1 MTIRE
6 KHPTKISFPFDL
18 YFKQLFSTDTYVRL
32 INPFSFWHK
41 YRNNHLETCC
51 QLDIVEYLERC
62 HQIEWRRAKLL
73 AHQETKNFTETSTLS
88 CFPFRQIK
96 PNMVFI
102 FQPSIKLKYR
112 GVIYQTQEILG
123 ININHV
129 KIDPGLVNIN
139 SVEQPLNAD
148 NINTPEKSGSN

>member
-6 KHPTKISFPFDL
+6 KPQKKISFPFGL

-41 YRNNHLETCC
+41 YRNNYLETCC
-51 QLDIVEYLERC
+51 QLDTVEYLECC

-73 AHQETKNFTETSTLS
+73 AHQKTRNFTESSLS
-88 CFPFRQIK
+88 CFPFEQIE
-96 PNMVFI
+96 PNMIFI
-102 FQPSIKLKYR
+102 VQPSIKLKYR
-112 GVIYQTQEILG
+112 GVTYQTKKILG

-129 KIDPGLVNIN
+129 KIDSNLVNIN
-139 SVEQPLNAD
+139 SVKQTPNTD
-148 NINTPEKSGSN
+148 NINTPEKFGSN